1 MGFHH
6 GGEVNAHISLEYTP
20 RAWQRGVHLGLHDK
34 RWGVLVSH
42 RRSGKTVLAVM
53 HLIDRACRLTR
64 PDGRYAYIAP
74 LLSQGK
80 SIAWHYLKRYAL
92 KIPGTTANESELHVT
107 LPNGARI
114 RIHGGDQP
122 DSLRGLYM
130 DGVILDEAADL
141 KPDLW
146 ESVIRPQL
154 ADRNGWALF
163 MGTPKGT
170 NLLSRMYFDSAGKDD
185 WYRGRFTVNDT
196 DSLPEDEVRSL
207 KADMAVSKFNRE
219 FLCDFNAAVDNILL
233 SVDEVETASKRA
245 YQAGDFQHAAKVIG
259 VDVARQG
266 DDATVIIRRQGLMCW
281 APHEMRGA
289 DAMQVADRVAYEIN
303 EWSPDAVMIDG
314 TGGYGAGVIDRL
326 RQLGHRVIEVQFAGK
341 PNSEK
346 YLNKRAEMWYEM
358 AEWIKQAGCLPP
370 GPRLKEDLCTPTYA
384 FNQAGKMVL
393 ESKEDIK
400 GRGLPSTDHG
410 DALAVTF
417 SQKVIPQGLSDVLGL
432 YREPVKQRPYNP
444 LGKVGGYGR

>member
-1 MGFHH
+1 MIM
-6 GGEVNAHISLEYTP
+6 VDLEYVP
-20 RAWQRGVHLGLHDK
+20 RAWQRAVHLGLHDT

-53 HLIDRACRLTR
+53 HLIDRACRLER
-64 PDGRYAYIAP
+64 ADGRYAYIAP

-80 SIAWHYLKRYAL
+80 SIAWHYLKRFAL

-130 DGVILDEAADL
+130 DGVVLDEAADL

-154 ADRNGWALF
+154 ADRHGWALF

-170 NLLSRMYFDSAGKDD
+170 NLLSRMYFDSADKPD
-185 WYRGRFTVNDT
+185 WYRGRFTVYDT
-196 DSLPEDEVRSL
+196 DSLDVAEVRSL
-207 KADMAVSKFNRE
+207 KADMADSKFARE

-233 SVDEVETASKRA
+233 SVDQVEAAGKRS
-245 YQAGDFQHAAKVIG
+245 YMAGDFQHAAKVIG

-266 DDATVIIRRQGLMCW
+266 DDATVIIRRQGLMSW

-289 DAMQVADRVAYEIN
+289 DAMTVADRVAYEIN

-326 RQLGHRVIEVQFAGK
+326 RQLGHRIIEVQFAGK

-346 YLNKRAEMWYEM
+346 FLNKRAEIWFEM
-358 AEWIKQAGCLPP
+358 AEWIKASGCIAAGS
-370 GPRLKEDLCTPTYA
+370 RLKEDLCTPTYG
-384 FNQAGKMVL
+384 FNQAGKLVL

-400 GRGLPSTDHG
+400 GRGLPSPDHA
-410 DALAVTF
+410 DALACTF
-417 SQKVIPQGLSDVLGL
+417 AQTVIPRGLSDVLNL
-432 YREPVKQRPYNP
+432 YGGERINTKPYNP